1 MIMGTNLCN
10 LRCTSSSKTAAKT
23 LQYMIKYAIL
33 SNKSF
38 KKIRSCMPPKAKELQ
53 KLEERD
59 HRSKDSICIC
69 VFTILNGH
77 MDISDMFH

>member
-1 MIMGTNLCN
+1 
-10 LRCTSSSKTAAKT
+10 
-23 LQYMIKYAIL
+23 
-33 SNKSF
+33 
-38 KKIRSCMPPKAKELQ
+38 MPPKAKELQ

-59 HRSKDSICIC
+59 HRSKDSMCIC